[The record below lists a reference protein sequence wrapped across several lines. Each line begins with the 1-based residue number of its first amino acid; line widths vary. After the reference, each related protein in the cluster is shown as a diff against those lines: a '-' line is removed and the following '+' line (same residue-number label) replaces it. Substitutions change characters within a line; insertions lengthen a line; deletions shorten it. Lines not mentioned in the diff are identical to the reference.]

1 MGDCDQQDADD
12 GHAHQYKGA
21 WHVTLARRAV
31 CRSARSLACIS
42 ALIALAL
49 VAATF
54 VWTRNY
60 SATELSVVGWFSA
73 EVRTELEPIYSQYG
87 PNRYSRNVEE
97 WLIRDYFQ
105 DRRNGVF
112 LDIGA
117 NHYRDESNTYYLE
130 TELGWSGVAIDAL
143 EECAADDRTHRP
155 RTRFFALFA
164 SDVAGSTAQLYVP
177 EENKLVASPSLE
189 FTKRHSTPGV
199 ATEVPTTSLN
209 AVLEQLGLTRID
221 FLSMDI
227 ALSEPK
233 ALAGFDIDRYQPA
246 LVCIEAHLDV
256 RQQILDYF
264 ARHRYTVLGKYL
276 RADPKNLYFMPPD

>member
-1 MGDCDQQDADD
+1 MNDRK
-12 GHAHQYKGA
+12 Y
-21 WHVTLARRAV
+21 
-31 CRSARSLACIS
+31 SPIS
-42 ALIALAL
+42 VLIALAL

-54 VWTRNY
+54 VWTRSY
-60 SATELSVVGWFSA
+60 SAAELRAVGWFS
-73 EVRTELEPIYSQYG
+73 EEGRKELEPIYSQYG

-105 DRRNGVF
+105 DRRSGVF

-130 TELGWSGVAIDAL
+130 RELDWSGVAIDAL
-143 EECAADDRTHRP
+143 EEFAADYGSHRP
-155 RTRFFALFA
+155 RTRFFALFV
-164 SDVAGSTAQLYVP
+164 SDVAGSTARLYVP
-177 EENKLVASPSLE
+177 EENTLVASASLE
-189 FTKRHSTPGV
+189 FTKREGTPGV
-199 ATEVPTTSLN
+199 AKEIPTTTLN

-227 ALSEPK
+227 ELSEPK

-246 LVCIEAHLDV
+246 LVCIEAHPDV

-264 ARHRYTVLGKYL
+264 ARHRYTVVGKYL
-276 RADPKNLYFMPPD
+276 RADPRNLYFKPLD